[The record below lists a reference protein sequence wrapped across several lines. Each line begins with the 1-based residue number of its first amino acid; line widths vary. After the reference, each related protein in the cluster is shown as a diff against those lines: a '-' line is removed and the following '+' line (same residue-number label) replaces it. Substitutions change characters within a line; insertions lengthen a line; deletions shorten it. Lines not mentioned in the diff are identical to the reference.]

1 MTEPGVSGMS
11 GSRKEEEE
19 WSNLPI
25 LQTQP
30 PQRVQKTT
38 LLPLII
44 IIIITDIIIT
54 DIIIILTASYPQ
66 TQTPPW
72 RMPRT

>member
-1 MTEPGVSGMS
+1 MSGMS

-19 WSNLPI
+19 WPNLPI

-30 PQRVQKTT
+30 PQRMQKTT

-44 IIIITDIIIT
+44 IIIT
-54 DIIIILTASYPQ
+54 DIIIILTILP
-66 TQTPPW
+66 TDTPLADAEDLIAAAQNS
-72 RMPRT
+72 R

>member
-1 MTEPGVSGMS
+1 MS

-19 WSNLPI
+19 WPNLPI

-30 PQRVQKTT
+30 PQRMQKTT

-44 IIIITDIIIT
+44 IIN
-54 DIIIILTASYPQ
+54 DIIIILTIFP
-66 TQTPPW
+66 TDTPLADAEDLIAAAQNS
-72 RMPRT
+72 R

>member
-1 MTEPGVSGMS
+1 MS

-19 WSNLPI
+19 WPNLPI

-30 PQRVQKTT
+30 PQRMQKTT

-44 IIIITDIIIT
+44 IING
-54 DIIIILTASYPQ
+54 IIIILTILP
-66 TQTPPW
+66 TDTPLADAEDLIAAAQNS
-72 RMPRT
+72 R

>member
-1 MTEPGVSGMS
+1 MS

-19 WSNLPI
+19 WPNLPI

-44 IIIITDIIIT
+44 IIT
-54 DIIIILTASYPQ
+54 DIIIILTILP
-66 TQTPPW
+66 TDTPLADAEDLIAAAQNS
-72 RMPRT
+72 R

>member
-1 MTEPGVSGMS
+1 MS

-19 WSNLPI
+19 WPNLPI

-30 PQRVQKTT
+30 PQRMQKTT

-44 IIIITDIIIT
+44 IIIIN
-54 DIIIILTASYPQ
+54 IIIILTISP
-66 TQTPPW
+66 TDTPLADAEDLIAAAQNS
-72 RMPRT
+72 R

>member
-1 MTEPGVSGMS
+1 MS

-19 WSNLPI
+19 WPNLPI

-44 IIIITDIIIT
+44 IINDIIV
-54 DIIIILTASYPQ
+54 ILTILP
-66 TQTPPW
+66 TDTPLADAEDLIAAAQNS
-72 RMPRT
+72 R

>member
-1 MTEPGVSGMS
+1 MS

-19 WSNLPI
+19 WPNLPI

-30 PQRVQKTT
+30 PQRMQKTT
-38 LLPLII
+38 PLPLII
-44 IIIITDIIIT
+44 IIIITN
-54 DIIIILTASYPQ
+54 IIIILTASYPQ

-72 RMPRT
+72 RMRRT

>member
-1 MTEPGVSGMS
+1 MS

-19 WSNLPI
+19 WPNLPI

-44 IIIITDIIIT
+44 IIIN
-54 DIIIILTASYPQ
+54 DIIIILTISP
-66 TQTPPW
+66 TDTPLADAEDLIAAAENS
-72 RMPRT
+72 R

>member
-1 MTEPGVSGMS
+1 MSGRS

-19 WSNLPI
+19 WPNLPI

-30 PQRVQKTT
+30 PQRMQKTT

-44 IIIITDIIIT
+44 IIIT
-54 DIIIILTASYPQ
+54 DIIIILSILPTD
-66 TQTPPW
+66 TPLADAEDLIAAAQNS
-72 RMPRT
+72 R

>member
-1 MTEPGVSGMS
+1 MS

-19 WSNLPI
+19 WPNLPI

-30 PQRVQKTT
+30 PQRMQKTT

-44 IIIITDIIIT
+44 ITIN
-54 DIIIILTASYPQ
+54 DIIIILTISP
-66 TQTPPW
+66 TDTPLADAEDLIAAAQNS
-72 RMPRT
+72 R

>member
-1 MTEPGVSGMS
+1 MS

-19 WSNLPI
+19 WPNLPI

-30 PQRVQKTT
+30 PQRMQKTT

-44 IIIITDIIIT
+44 IIIT
-54 DIIIILTASYPQ
+54 DIIIILSILPTD
-66 TQTPPW
+66 TPLADAEDLIAAAQNS
-72 RMPRT
+72 R

>member
-1 MTEPGVSGMS
+1 MS

-19 WSNLPI
+19 WPNLPI

-30 PQRVQKTT
+30 PQRMQKTT

-44 IIIITDIIIT
+44 IIT
-54 DIIIILTASYPQ
+54 DIIIILTILP
-66 TQTPPW
+66 TDTPLADAEDLIAAAQNS
-72 RMPRT
+72 R

>member
-1 MTEPGVSGMS
+1 MS

-19 WSNLPI
+19 WPNLPI

-30 PQRVQKTT
+30 PQRMQKTT

-44 IIIITDIIIT
+44 IITAN
-54 DIIIILTASYPQ
+54 IIIILTILP
-66 TQTPPW
+66 TDTPLADAEDLIAAAQNS
-72 RMPRT
+72 R

>member
-1 MTEPGVSGMS
+1 MS

-19 WSNLPI
+19 WPNLPI

-30 PQRVQKTT
+30 PHRMQKTT

-44 IIIITDIIIT
+44 IIT
-54 DIIIILTASYPQ
+54 DIIIILTIFP
-66 TQTPPW
+66 TDTPLTDAEDLIAAAQNS
-72 RMPRT
+72 R